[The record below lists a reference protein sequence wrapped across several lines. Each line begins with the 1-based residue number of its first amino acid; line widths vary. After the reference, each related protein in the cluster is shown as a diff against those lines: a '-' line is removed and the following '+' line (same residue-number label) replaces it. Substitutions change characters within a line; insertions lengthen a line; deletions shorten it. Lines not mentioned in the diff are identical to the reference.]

1 MGGKIILVNFLNSI
15 REVRYELL
23 IKRRQRGSNLFLD
36 FLEPLLII
44 VGFSIL
50 FGVRSLSDNVIFRTD
65 YLIKLSASVIYWHIL
80 RDYLIQPMPLLI
92 EHNAQRRLN
101 NSETPIGFIM
111 RAYLYATI
119 KNLPH
124 IIILIMI
131 TIFFAQSFGK
141 TGLSLI
147 VIFSASANMLL
158 FGLILAM
165 YNFYLKNVRLITDI
179 ILRPLMFISGVIV
192 PLPMFFEQFSLSWN
206 IFYWWVMIFQSN
218 FPSETSLISKS
229 PTNLFLLPIV
239 SLVLCV
245 LIWQVFRN
253 NFNRLSSL

>member
-23 IKRRQRGSNLFLD
+23 IKRRQRSSNLFLD
-36 FLEPLLII
+36 SLEPLLMI

-50 FGVRSLSDNVIFRTD
+50 FGVRSLSDNGIFRTD

-80 RDYLIQPMPLLI
+80 KDYLVQPMPLLI
-92 EHNAQRRLN
+92 EHNARLRIN
-101 NSETPIGFIM
+101 NNETPIGFIM

-124 IIILIMI
+124 IIILMTI
-131 TIFFAQSFGK
+131 TLFFAQSIGK
-141 TGLSLI
+141 SGLSLI
-147 VIFSASANMLL
+147 VVFFASANMLL
-158 FGLILAM
+158 FGLILAL
-165 YNFYLKNVRLITDI
+165 YNFYLKNVRLITEI

-206 IFYWWVMIFQSN
+206 FFYWWVMIFQSN

-229 PTNLFLLPIV
+229 QSDLFLLPIV
-239 SLVLCV
+239 SMVLCI
-245 LIWQVFRN
+245 LIWHVFRN
-253 NFNRLSSL
+253 NFNRLSGL

>member
-23 IKRRQRGSNLFLD
+23 IKRRQRGSNLFID
-36 FLEPLLII
+36 FLEPILII

-50 FGVRSLSDNVIFRTD
+50 FGVRSLSDNMIFRTD

-92 EHNAQRRLN
+92 EHNARRRLN
-101 NSETPIGFIM
+101 NGETPIGFIM

-131 TIFFAQSFGK
+131 
-141 TGLSLI
+141 
-147 VIFSASANMLL
+147 NMSH
-158 FGLILAM
+158 A
-165 YNFYLKNVRLITDI
+165 
-179 ILRPLMFISGVIV
+179 
-192 PLPMFFEQFSLSWN
+192 
-206 IFYWWVMIFQSN
+206 
-218 FPSETSLISKS
+218 
-229 PTNLFLLPIV
+229 
-239 SLVLCV
+239 
-245 LIWQVFRN
+245 
-253 NFNRLSSL
+253 